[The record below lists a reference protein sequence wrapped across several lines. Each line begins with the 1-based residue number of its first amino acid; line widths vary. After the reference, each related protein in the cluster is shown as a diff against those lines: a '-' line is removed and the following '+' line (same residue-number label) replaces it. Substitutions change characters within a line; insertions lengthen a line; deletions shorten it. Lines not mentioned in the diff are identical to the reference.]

1 MAGRNM
7 SQHLAAGSFTR
18 RMTHQTHTGLG
29 RVLLAITARRR
40 VQIVARILAGALMLF
55 SVVALNGRPVVFA
68 DTNIYDWMGQLEVR
82 PLKYALNHLIG
93 GPTTAASDPE
103 AADETPH
110 DMALRRTEMG
120 ARSVWFG
127 LYLYGV
133 EAVGSLWLLAGLQC
147 LFASFCL
154 EALWRFLQPPGRWG
168 PFLVGMA
175 GLSLG
180 ATLPFFCGFAM
191 PDVFLGLGL
200 VALYL
205 LFTRWSALGGPTRWG
220 LSATLF
226 AALAVHATNPPVLF
240 VAAATLLC
248 LRRFAKRPTLT
259 PSATMPWQ
267 WQRPAGL
274 VVALWALVLG
284 LNLAYGAAIKV
295 ATGESL
301 RSPPFLAARIL
312 ADGPGRTYLR
322 TSCAQGVRWALCRY
336 AGTRLTDSQ
345 DILWSGNPTAGVFS
359 RADVATRQN
368 IDREQLAFVLDA
380 VASDPLGA
388 LRAAVGNAW
397 TEALSVYLDDPLR
410 DPHYYLTDPD
420 WRDTF
425 IADMVHRLSDC
436 DPDERGCRP
445 TFTEAQSRVWH
456 SATCCLALLV
466 IVFALASP
474 RLRSGTGRQPEALR
488 DAFEFATLVMVCLT
502 ANAVLTGA
510 LSGPFARYQARV
522 SWLLPL
528 AAILILQARNSNGKD
543 AAHISAE
550 KETGIPPQ
558 SAYAPRQ

>member
-1 MAGRNM
+1 MAIQTRTGLYRGL
-7 SQHLAAGSFTR
+7 QAIAFRR
-18 RMTHQTHTGLG
+18 RM
-29 RVLLAITARRR
+29 
-40 VQIVARILAGALMLF
+40 QILARILAGAVMLF
-55 SVVALNGRPVVFA
+55 SVIALNGRPVVFA

-93 GPTTAASDPE
+93 GPTNAASDPE

-154 EALWRFLQPPGRWG
+154 EALWRFLQPSGRSW
-168 PFLVGMA
+168 PFLLGMA

-180 ATLPFFCGFAM
+180 TTLPFFCGFAM
-191 PDVFLGLGL
+191 PDVFLGLGI

-205 LFTRWSALGGPTRWG
+205 LFVCGSALGKPTRWG
-220 LSATLF
+220 LGGTLF

-240 VAAATLLC
+240 VAATTLVC
-248 LRRFAKRPTLT
+248 LRQLAKRSTLRT
-259 PSATMPWQ
+259 SAATSWE

-274 VVALWALVLG
+274 LLALWGVVMG
-284 LNLAYGAAIKV
+284 LNLAYGAVIKT
-295 ATGESL
+295 ATGEAL

-322 TSCAQGVRWALCRY
+322 SSCRQGVRWALCRY
-336 AGTRLTDSQ
+336 AGTQLTDSQ
-345 DILWSGNPTAGVFS
+345 DILWSGNPRTGVFS
-359 RADVATRQN
+359 RADAQTRQN
-368 IDREQLAFVLDA
+368 IDREQLAFVLNA
-380 VASDPLGA
+380 VASDPLGV
-388 LRAAVGNAW
+388 LRAALGNAW

-410 DPHYYLTDPD
+410 DPHFYLTDPD

-456 SATCCLALLV
+456 SAICCIGLFVIMLAL
-466 IVFALASP
+466 ARRSP
-474 RLRSGTGRQPEALR
+474 RRDDRRPPEASRALL
-488 DAFEFATLVMVCLT
+488 EFAALVLVCLT
-502 ANAVLTGA
+502 ANAVLTGV

-528 AAILILQARNSNGKD
+528 AAILILQGRHRKGKD
-543 AAHISAE
+543 APRISDE